1 MNKKNFKGGIR
12 LLQTGIVIKKDNKIL
27 DGIIER
33 EYKKGSIK
41 TEDKQDFILYKIT
54 GITKYDSEQFILPD
68 INTTGNIDDINKETL
83 KDIYLF
89 GYSNNNNT
97 LFVKKNTSSKS
108 ILIQDQLNHIGR
120 NLNLLFKRNS
130 NEKLNININII
141 LIYNKKNNFLIII
154 FDMNMETKHYKK
166 FEALFFP
173 AFFVSDEKLKEKINK
188 SYLKILI
195 NYTYKK
201 ISHLRNQE
209 INFDYIK
216 TQFNDKH
223 LKEQVLVSDDD
234 TKKKERKDIQSD
246 IEKIKEEI
254 NKFEKNGDGDK
265 IDNLKDLIDE
275 LKINFINHVEGVR
288 GLGPNERT
296 TLKAFDKWINGG
308 YKKNIKR
315 KELYTLSL
323 AELKQLHRSN
333 GIKMNNNRNKIGL
346 IKNYIKN
353 NVNN

>member
-12 LLQTGIVIKKDNKIL
+12 LLQTEIVIKKDNKIL

-68 INTTGNIDDINKETL
+68 INTTGNIDDINKDTL

-97 LFVKKNTSSKS
+97 LFVKKNTSSNS
-108 ILIQDQLNHIGR
+108 ISIQNQLNHIGT
-120 NLNLLFKRNS
+120 NLNKLLSNKNS
-130 NEKLNININII
+130 DEELNINII

-154 FDMNMETKHYKK
+154 FDMNMKTKHYKK

-223 LKEQVLVSDDD
+223 LKEQVLVSDDENE
-234 TKKKERKDIQSD
+234 KKERKDIQSD
-246 IEKIKEEI
+246 IEKIKKKI
-254 NKFEKNGDGDK
+254 DKIEKNGDEDN
-265 IDNLKDLIDE
+265 IDNLKDLIDG
-275 LKINFINHVEGVR
+275 LKNKFINYVNRVN
-288 GLGPNERT
+288 GLTDNQRD
-296 TLKAFDKWINGG
+296 TLKAFNNWINGG